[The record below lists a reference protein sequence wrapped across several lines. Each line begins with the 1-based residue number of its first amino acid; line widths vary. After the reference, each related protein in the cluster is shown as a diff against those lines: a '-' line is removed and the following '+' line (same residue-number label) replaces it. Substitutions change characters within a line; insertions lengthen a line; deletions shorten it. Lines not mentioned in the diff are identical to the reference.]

1 VSGAPSLDRVTVM
14 TVVMEALL
22 ADGARPEGDPEAVDT
37 ARIVADGRCV
47 VAGLPV
53 SKEAFGRMGVRQ
65 RPLVDEGARV
75 DPGDAVAELGGPLA
89 AMRGAAPTALRFLA
103 HLSAIASEHRP
114 AQLGDPLDAY
124 AARLSPG
131 EPVGDD
137 GPSFHLAF
145 QLEMGD

>member
-1 VSGAPSLDRVTVM
+1 MTDDLSLDRVTVM

-22 ADGARPEGDPEAVDT
+22 ADDVRPLGDPDAVDT

-53 SKEAFGRMGVRQ
+53 SKEAFGRLGVRL
-65 RPLVDEGARV
+65 RPLVDEGSRV
-75 DPGDAVAELGGPLA
+75 EQGDAVAELGGPVA

-103 HLSAIASEHRP
+103 HLSAIASDQRP
-114 AQLGDPLDAY
+114 AQLGDPLESY

-137 GPSFHLAF
+137 GPTFHLSF
-145 QLEMGD
+145 QPEMGD